1 MASFDVYPEVEAPL
15 KPEIDTPPPPQSNAS
30 NASNAY
36 HALTLPP
43 LAVYPSRETLFEAIQ
58 SWAKPRGYAFTVGK
72 SKLEGQRRK
81 VYYACDRCP
90 PTPGLASRVRDTQT
104 RGSGCPFSVLAVE
117 LPSSLG
123 WELRYR
129 PGTIYSTHNH
139 PPSQSPAAHP
149 SHRQL
154 SIQALATSENLFLA
168 G

>member
-15 KPEIDTPPPPQSNAS
+15 KPEIEPPPQSDTPDALDAS
-30 NASNAY
+30 NALA
-36 HALTLPP
+36 LPP

-90 PTPGLASRVRDTQT
+90 TLRPTTTIRIRNTQT
-104 RGSGCPFSVLAVE
+104 RGSGCPFSILAVE
-117 LPSSLG
+117 LPNNLG

-129 PGTIYSTHNH
+129 PGTIYNTHNH
-139 PPSQSPAAHP
+139 PSSQSPAAHP
-149 SHRQL
+149 SHRHL
-154 SIQALATSENLFLA
+154 STQALATSENLFLA

>member
-1 MASFDVYPEVEAPL
+1 MASFDVYPEVEAPP
-15 KPEIDTPPPPQSNAS
+15 KPEIDPPLPPPQSNAS

-36 HALTLPP
+36 HTLTLPP

-81 VYYACDRCP
+81 VYYACDRYYIP
-90 PTPGLASRVRDTQT
+90 RPTTTPRIRATQT
-104 RGSGCPFSVLAVE
+104 RGSGCPFSILGIE

-123 WELRYR
+123 WELKYR
-129 PGTIYSTHNH
+129 PGTTYNTHNH

-149 SHRQL
+149 SHRHL
-154 SIQALATSENLFLA
+154 STQALVTSENL
-168 G
+168 